1 MRFEHPDVLWLLL
14 AAVPGLALFY
24 GWAWRKKR
32 WLISQFVQSRLLA
45 HLTVGVSTARQKVR
59 LALLVLAVALLVVVL
74 ARPQWGFDWEEAR
87 QRGLDIIVALDTS
100 KSMLARDIVPNRLQ
114 RAKLAALDLLKQA
127 RTDRVGLVAFA
138 GTAFLQCPLS
148 LDDEAFRQSVEALD
162 VQIMPQG
169 GTAFADAIQAARS
182 AFREKNENH
191 KVLVLFSDGEDH
203 DGNAVDAAKDAA
215 KEGIRIF
222 TVGVGTAKGEV
233 LRVPDSKGVM
243 DFVRDESG
251 QAVSSRLNEPLMRE
265 MAQATGGFYMLLS
278 GGETMKVL
286 YERGLEPLPK
296 TEFTVKQ
303 VQRWHE
309 RFQWFLGLTLVLLVI
324 ELFLPERKRV
334 PRSEAILAASTNAGL
349 RRSVALLLFV
359 LFPPGLHA
367 SPGTAWRQYEAKRYG
382 AAYREYQRLLQAKP
396 DDPRLQFNAG
406 ASAYQARD
414 YERAQE
420 HFRAALNSVDVRLQ
434 QRAYYNLGNTLFRA
448 GEEERDLPKREQ
460 SWEQAITSY
469 ESALR
474 LQTND
479 LDATFNLQVVTDR
492 LEALRRSQRPS
503 DAAQR
508 AKAEADAAL
517 RRRDYRRAIEIM
529 AQQLQRDPTTT
540 NYLDYIK
547 RLNEIHEIQ
556 NPAQP

>member
-14 AAVPGLALFY
+14 AAVPGLTLFY
-24 GWAWRKKR
+24 WWAWRRKR

-45 HLTVGVSTARQKVR
+45 HLTVGVSTTRQKIR
-59 LALLVLAVALLVVVL
+59 MGLLLAAVALLLVVL

-100 KSMLARDIVPNRLQ
+100 KSMLARDIIPNRLQ

-148 LDDEAFRQSVEALD
+148 LDDEAFRQSVEALE
-162 VQIMPQG
+162 VNIMPQG
-169 GTAFADAIQAARS
+169 GTAFADAIQTARS
-182 AFREKNENH
+182 AFKEKSENY

-203 DGNAVDAAKDAA
+203 DGHAVDAAKDAA
-215 KEGIRIF
+215 KESIRIF

-233 LRVPDSKGVM
+233 LRVPDSKGAM
-243 DFVRDESG
+243 DFVRDENG

-265 MAQATGGFYMLLS
+265 IAQATGGFYLLLS

-286 YERGLEPLPK
+286 YDRGLAPLPK
-296 TEFTVKQ
+296 AEFSAKQ

-309 RFQWFLGLTLVLLVI
+309 RFQWFLGATLLLLVV
-324 ELFLPERKRV
+324 EMFLPDRKRV
-334 PRSEAILAASTNAGL
+334 PRSEAILAATTNAGL
-349 RRSVALLLFV
+349 RQAVTLALFAV
-359 LFPPGLHA
+359 LPLGLWA
-367 SPGTAWRQYEAKRYG
+367 SPGSALRQYEAKRYG
-382 AAYREYQRLLQAKP
+382 AAYREYQRLLKEKP
-396 DDPRLQFNAG
+396 DDRRLQFNAG

-420 HFRAALNSVDVRLQ
+420 HFRSALLSEDLRLQ

-448 GEEERDLPKREQ
+448 GEDERDLQKREQ
-460 SWEQAITSY
+460 SWEQAITCY

-479 LDATFNLQVVTDR
+479 LDAKFNHEVVTDQ

-503 DAAQR
+503 EAAQR

-517 RRRDYRRAIEIM
+517 RRRDYPRALDIM
-529 AQQLQRDPTTT
+529 LEQYQRDPTTS
-540 NYLDYIK
+540 NYVDYIK
-547 RLNEIHEIQ
+547 RLNDINEIQ
-556 NPAQP
+556 NPAKP

>member
-1 MRFEHPDVLWLLL
+1 MRFEHPDLLWLLL
-14 AAVPGLALFY
+14 AAVPGLTLFY
-24 GWAWRKKR
+24 WWAWRKKR

-45 HLTVGVSTARQKVR
+45 NLTVGVSTARQKVR

-148 LDDEAFRQSVEALD
+148 LDDEAFRQSVEALE
-162 VQIMPQG
+162 VHIMPQG

-182 AFREKNENH
+182 AFKEKNENH

-203 DGNAVDAAKDAA
+203 DGHAADAAREAA
-215 KEGIRIF
+215 HENIRIF

-243 DFVRDESG
+243 DFVRDENG

-296 TEFTVKQ
+296 TEFTAKQ

-309 RFQWFLGLTLVLLVI
+309 RFQWFLGLTLMLLVL
-324 ELFLPERKRV
+324 ELLLPERKRV

-406 ASAYQARD
+406 TSAYQARD

-420 HFRAALNSVDVRLQ
+420 HFRAALNAVDVRLQ
-434 QRAYYNLGNTLFRA
+434 QRAYYNLGNTLFRT

-492 LEALRRSQRPS
+492 LEALRQSQRPS
-503 DAAQR
+503 EAAQR

>member
-1 MRFEHPDVLWLLL
+1 MRFEHPDLLWLLL
-14 AAVPGLALFY
+14 AAVPGLTVFY

-45 HLTVGVSTARQKVR
+45 NLTVGVSATRQKIR
-59 LALLVLAVALLVVVL
+59 MGLLLSAVALLLVVL

-87 QRGLDIIVALDTS
+87 QRGLDILVALDTS

-162 VQIMPQG
+162 VSIMPQG
-169 GTAFADAIQAARS
+169 GTAFAEAIQTARR
-182 AFREKNENH
+182 AFKEKDENH

-233 LRVPDSKGVM
+233 LRVPDSKGGM
-243 DFVRDESG
+243 DFMRDENG
-251 QAVSSRLNEPLMRE
+251 QAVSSRLNEPLLRE
-265 MAQATGGFYMLLS
+265 IAQATGGFYMLLS

-286 YERGLEPLPK
+286 YERGLAPLPK
-296 TEFTVKQ
+296 AEFSAKQ

-309 RFQWFLGLTLVLLVI
+309 RFQWFLGATLVLLLV
-324 ELFLPERKRV
+324 EMLLPERKRV
-334 PRSEAILAASTNAGL
+334 PRSEAILTAATNAGL
-349 RRSVALLLFV
+349 RKAVTLALFAAMSLCLR
-359 LFPPGLHA
+359 A
-367 SPGTAWRQYEAKRYG
+367 SPASALRQYEAKRYA
-382 AAYREYQRLLQAKP
+382 AAYREYQRLLKEKP

-406 ASAYQARD
+406 TSACQARD

-420 HFRAALNSVDVRLQ
+420 HFRSALISEDVRLQ
-434 QRAYYNLGNTLFRA
+434 QQAYYNLGNTLFRT
-448 GEEERDLPKREQ
+448 GEEERDLQKREQ
-460 SWEQAITSY
+460 SWEQAIASY

-479 LDATFNLQVVTDR
+479 VDAKFNIQVVTGK
-492 LEALRRSQRPS
+492 LEELRRSQRPS
-503 DAAQR
+503 EAAQR
-508 AKAEADAAL
+508 AKATADEAL
-517 RRRDYRRAIEIM
+517 RRRDYRRALSIM
-529 AQQLQRDPTTT
+529 VEQYQRDPTTS
-540 NYLDYIK
+540 NYVDYIK
-547 RLNEIHEIQ
+547 RLNEINEIQ
-556 NPAQP
+556 NPAKP